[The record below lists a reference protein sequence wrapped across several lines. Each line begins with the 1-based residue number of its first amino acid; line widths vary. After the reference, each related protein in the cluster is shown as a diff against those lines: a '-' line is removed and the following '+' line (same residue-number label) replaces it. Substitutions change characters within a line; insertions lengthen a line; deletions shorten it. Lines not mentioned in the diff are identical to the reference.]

1 MVEDG
6 AEGWSRVNVGWALK
20 ARMKNV
26 TENLWIDVHLELR
39 SNPKTRRRNRREVK
53 NGHPARKE
61 EGTKECLKTLMA
73 KGIGFRVGLSS
84 SSTSADSEPRER
96 PTHSTFLPT
105 YFLICTVRKP

>member
-1 MVEDG
+1 MGFESQD
-6 AEGWSRVNVGWALK
+6 E
-20 ARMKNV
+20 NV

-61 EGTKECLKTLMA
+61 VGTKECLKTLMA

-96 PTHSTFLPT
+96 PTHLTFLPT